1 MTWNLQMKMYFYVY
15 LFRIRRAN
23 PGLSNDQLNKENSKR
38 DDDAF
43 KEASYETS
51 YHELGEINKSETYAS
66 CQ

>member
-1 MTWNLQMKMYFYVY
+1 MKMYFYVY
-15 LFRIRRAN
+15 LFRIRRAI
-23 PGLSNDQLNKENSKR
+23 PGLSNDQLNQENSKR

-43 KEASYETS
+43 KEASNETS